1 MSIQTKADWIESA
14 RYVVPLLPDYMAGQS
29 GAVNPSMVEAE
40 LGRLLAAEDWPALHG
55 RFEEIWSWLP
65 DSPSIR
71 VHPFG
76 RLCDL
81 CSEFWVFTEEPMS
94 PPPRPSWSGSQ

>member
-1 MSIQTKADWIESA
+1 MTILTKEDWVSEAKEI
-14 RYVVPLLPDYMAGQS
+14 VPLLPEYMASQS
-29 GAVNPSMVEAE
+29 PHVSTEMVEAE
-40 LGRLLAAEDWPALHG
+40 LGRLLGAEDWKALHG
-55 RFEEIWSWLP
+55 RFNEIWAWLP

-81 CSEFWVFTEEPMS
+81 CSEYWVFEEE
-94 PPPRPSWSGSQ
+94 GA